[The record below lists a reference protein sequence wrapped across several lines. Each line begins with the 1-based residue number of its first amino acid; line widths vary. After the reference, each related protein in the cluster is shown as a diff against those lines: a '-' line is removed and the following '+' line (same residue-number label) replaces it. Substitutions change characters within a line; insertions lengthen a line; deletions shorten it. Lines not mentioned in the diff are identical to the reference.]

1 MNKYVSGLRYPRL
14 KLYSPIKLL
23 QIIHERDECINT
35 RNTSRFTD
43 ENELN
48 KLNKWQQIH
57 HFLQV
62 FSFSC

>member
-1 MNKYVSGLRYPRL
+1 MSQTQYIFISGQERNIHNLHL
-14 KLYSPIKLL
+14 K
-23 QIIHERDECINT
+23 CTMFN
-35 RNTSRFTD
+35 N

-62 FSFSC
+62 FSSSC